1 MLNEGRLSC
10 QVPGAVPLS
19 GVSNFE
25 FRQRIEHQEETS
37 NMIRTVIHW
46 LATMSRRSKQLILV
60 IIDFILFSS
69 AVWLAYSLRF
79 NALYDP
85 DINQVLLILA
95 APLIGI
101 PIMYA
106 FGLYTSITRYV
117 GEHALWTIF
126 KAIALTAI
134 FWAVV
139 AYVARLEGSTL
150 VPRTVLVLFW
160 LLSLLLVACFRY
172 ISRWLILEFTQEQ
185 TQRRNILVYG
195 AGDAGRQIAATLRQS
210 SNRITII
217 QVDDD
222 PTMWGATIGGIRI
235 SDPSNLEKL
244 IERHGITEGIVTMRS
259 ANSARRAE
267 VVERLSNHGL
277 RVRILPAFVD
287 IADGKHTVDLIRDV
301 EIGDLLGRDA
311 VPPDVG
317 LMESNTRNKVVL
329 VTGAGGS
336 IGSELCRQLSAVG
349 VSKLIMLDSSEFA
362 LYQIDRELT
371 KQTGFEKVAVLG
383 SVDDAALMRR
393 VMRDHS
399 VQTVFHAAAY
409 KHVPLVEANPFEGIK
424 NNALGTYAVATAAYE
439 CGVEVFVLIS
449 TDKAVRPSSVMGASK
464 RVAELIVQDF
474 AEKSK
479 QQKNGKV
486 FCAVRFGNVI
496 GSSGSVIPLFKE
508 QIRNGGPITLTHAE
522 TTRYFMS
529 IEEAAQL
536 VIQAGSLA
544 RRNDESGTFP
554 GRIFLLDMGKPVR
567 IRDLAI
573 KMVQLSNLTVCDSTN
588 PNGDIAIQEV
598 GLRPGEKLHEE
609 LYFSVEAA
617 NPTSHQK
624 ISVAAESAPDGLD
637 IEEMYAELRELTV
650 REDHAGLIAFLRR
663 VAGMGLPS
671 E

>member
-1 MLNEGRLSC
+1 MRK
-10 QVPGAVPLS
+10 
-19 GVSNFE
+19 
-25 FRQRIEHQEETS
+25 
-37 NMIRTVIHW
+37 VIHW
-46 LATMSRRSKQLILV
+46 LAARSRRSKQFILIM
-60 IIDFILFSS
+60 IDSILFSG

-85 DINQVLLILA
+85 DINQVLLMLA
-95 APLIGI
+95 APAIGI

-126 KAIALTAI
+126 KAVALTAV

-160 LLSLLLVACFRY
+160 LLSLLLISGFRY
-172 ISRWLILEFTQEQ
+172 VSRWLILEFTQEQ

-195 AGDAGRQIAATLRQS
+195 AGDAGRQIAATLKQS
-210 SNRITII
+210 SNRITIH

-235 SDPSNLEKL
+235 SNPADLERL
-244 IERHGITEGIVTMRS
+244 IERKNISEAIVTMRS

-267 VVERLSNHGL
+267 VVERLSSLGL

-311 VPPDVG
+311 VPPDPG
-317 LMESNTRNKVVL
+317 LMEANTRNKVVL

-336 IGSELCRQLSAVG
+336 IGSELCRQLSTVG
-349 VSKLIMLDSSEFA
+349 VSRLIMLDSSEFA
-362 LYQIDRELT
+362 LYQIDRELAI
-371 KQTGFEKVAVLG
+371 QTGLERVAVLG
-383 SVDDAALMRR
+383 SVDDAALLRRIMRE
-393 VMRDHS
+393 HS
-399 VQTVFHAAAY
+399 VKTVFHAAAY
-409 KHVPLVEANPFEGIK
+409 KHVPLVEANPFEGVK
-424 NNALGTYAVATAAYE
+424 NNVMGTFTVASAAYDSD
-439 CGVEVFVLIS
+439 VEVFVLIS
-449 TDKAVRPSSVMGASK
+449 TDKAVRPSSIMGASK

-474 AEKSK
+474 AEKARE
-479 QQKNGKV
+479 NRTGKV

-508 QIRNGGPITLTHAE
+508 QIRKGGPITLTHSE

-544 RRNDESGTFP
+544 RRNDAREEFP
-554 GRIFLLDMGKPVR
+554 GRIFLLDMGQAIR
-567 IRDLAI
+567 IRDLAV
-573 KMVQLSNLTVCDSTN
+573 KMVQLSNLTVSDASN
-588 PNGDIAIQEV
+588 PSGDIAIHEI

-617 NPTSHQK
+617 KPTSHQK
-624 ISVAAESAPDGLD
+624 ITVAAESAPEGLD
-637 IEEMYAELRELTV
+637 IKEMFRELQEV
-650 REDHAGLIAFLRR
+650 AASEDRERLLEFLRR
-663 VAGMGLPS
+663 VAGMGLAS